1 MQQPIR
7 NPLYLAGLITPLWLA
22 AVLIVA
28 GSLYPGYSHIDQ
40 AMGLLGAVDAPTH
53 TLWSWLG
60 HFPLGVLLIAF
71 GIGLYARHAHLRLA
85 RLSASLIIVH
95 GLAGL
100 AAGYFSCDNGCS
112 LQYPSMQQNLHTI
125 ASVIMSAS
133 LLLASALWIFVARRE
148 GRKGLVWLSLV
159 CSLFALGCLP
169 WMAAAMDVGR
179 GFGLFQRV
187 NYFASLLWV
196 AGLAWALFKDDR
208 SGQL

>member
-28 GSLYPGYSHIDQ
+28 GSLYPGYSHVNQ
-40 AMGLLGAVDAPTH
+40 AMGLLGAIDAPTH
-53 TLWSWLG
+53 ALWPWLA

-71 GIGLYARHAHLRLA
+71 GIGLYMRHAHLRLA
-85 RLSASLIIVH
+85 RLSASLVIVH
-95 GLAGL
+95 GLASL

-112 LQYPSMQQNLHTI
+112 LEYPSMQQNLHTI

-187 NYFASLLWV
+187 NYFASLLWI